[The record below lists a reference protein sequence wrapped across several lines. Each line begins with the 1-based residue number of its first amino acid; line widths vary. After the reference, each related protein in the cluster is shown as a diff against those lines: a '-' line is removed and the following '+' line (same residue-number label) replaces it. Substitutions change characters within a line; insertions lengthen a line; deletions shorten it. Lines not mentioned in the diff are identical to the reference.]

1 MEIILKYIQQLVISS
16 LIEVKEEEEEEILKS
31 AHRNHILST
40 VCHHIKALTE
50 GIW

>member
-16 LIEVKEEEEEEILKS
+16 LIEVKEEEEEILKS
-31 AHRNHILST
+31 AHRNHILSA